1 MATIRKRGPYQW
13 EVRVRRKGYPVQSKT
28 FESKSDAEAWAA
40 TMESEMARGVFRSY
54 HEAERTPLETLLQRY
69 AREVTP
75 AKKGAV
81 QELCKLKLIG
91 RHPLARYAVA
101 MIGGKELAEYRDAR
115 LQEVGPKTVR
125 DDLILL
131 GHVFRVAMQDW
142 SLVLPHG
149 NPIDAVRKPRIGNNR
164 RDRRL
169 VADEETRLFS
179 ACREYGE
186 PLPSIVRLALETGM
200 RRGEI
205 AGLLWQHV
213 YLDKRVIHIPETKN
227 GEPRD
232 VPLSSRAAAALKA
245 LPRNINGRVFDMR
258 ADSITQAFSRACKRA
273 VIAGLRFHDLRHEAT
288 SRFFEKGLNPM
299 QVAAITGHRT
309 LQMLQR
315 YTHLRA
321 EDLAK
326 LLG

>member
-1 MATIRKRGPYQW
+1 MASIRKRGPYQW
-13 EVRVRRKGYPVQSKT
+13 EVRVRRKGYPVQNKT
-28 FESKSDAEAWAA
+28 FESKPDAEAWAA

-54 HEAERTPLETLLQRY
+54 HEAERTSLETLLQRY
-69 AREVTP
+69 AREITP
-75 AKKGAV
+75 AKKGAA
-81 QELCKLKLIG
+81 QEHSKLKLIG

-101 MIGGKELAEYRDAR
+101 MIGGKELAEYRDTR
-115 LQEVGPKTVR
+115 LQKVGPKTVR

-142 SLVLPHG
+142 GIVLPHG
-149 NPIDAVRKPRIGNNR
+149 NPIDTVRKPKVGNNR

-169 VADEETRLFS
+169 QGDEEVRLFS

-186 PLPSIVRLALETGM
+186 PLPSIVRLAMETGM

-205 AGLLWQHV
+205 ASLLWQYVH
-213 YLDKRVIHIPETKN
+213 LDRRVIHIPETKN

-232 VPLSSRAAAALKA
+232 VPLSSGAAAVLKA
-245 LPRNINGRVFDMR
+245 LPRNINGRVFDIR
-258 ADSITQAFSRACKRA
+258 ADSITQAFNRACKRA
-273 VIAGLRFHDLRHEAT
+273 GIEGLRFHDLRHEAT
-288 SRFFEKGLNPM
+288 SRLFEKGLNPM
-299 QVAAITGHRT
+299 QVAAITGHKT

-326 LLG
+326 MLG